1 MNKTYKIAFGLFLL
15 LIISLA
21 WLESSEPEPINWN
34 PSYTNT
40 DKIALGSLIFF
51 ESWTQSNP
59 ERFEEIK
66 IPPYEYL
73 NEEPK
78 NGTYFFLNNYVSF
91 DNDELDDILNWVSQG
106 NTLFIS
112 AYNFGGNLEDTLKVQ
127 LSSYISA
134 DGFKSRPALNLVNSN
149 LKLEKTLEF
158 DQDLPAVYFEE
169 IDTLNQVVLGTSAF
183 GKKDTEEKIN
193 FIKTGFGN
201 GEIYLHSVPQAFS
214 NYFLLKNKN
223 YQYQEALLAYLSGN
237 TILWDGYYKSGKG
250 FFTSPLYILLNN
262 RPLKWAYY
270 FIIITAI
277 LFILFEGKR
286 KQRSIPV
293 VNTLQN
299 KSYEFTETVSNLFL
313 EQKKYHDLG
322 LKKIKLFMEYIRN
335 EYRLDPSNMNDHF
348 YRDLA
353 SKSENSTDHT
363 KKLFERITNFQK
375 KHENSKDEFFELSK
389 SINTFKKHHGKSG
402 NKSYPGRIEI

>member
-91 DNDELDDILNWVSQG
+91 ADDELDDILNWVSKG

-149 LKLEKTLEF
+149 LKLEKALKF

-169 IDTLNQVVLGTSAF
+169 IDTLNQVVLGTSTF
-183 GKKDTEEKIN
+183 RKKDAEEKIN

-402 NKSYPGRIEI
+402 SKS

>member
-91 DNDELDDILNWVSQG
+91 DDDELDDILNWVSKG
-106 NTLFIS
+106 NILFIS

-149 LKLEKTLEF
+149 LKLEKALEF

-169 IDTLNQVVLGTSAF
+169 IDTLNQVVLGTSTF
-183 GKKDTEEKIN
+183 RKKDAEEKIN

-293 VNTLQN
+293 VNTLEN

-348 YRDLA
+348 YKDLA

-375 KHENSKDEFFELSK
+375 KHENSKNEFFELSK

-402 NKSYPGRIEI
+402 SKS